1 MAQSKNTE
9 NHSSEEERPDGG
21 GNGEFSGEEQNQ
33 QVPEVEELQKNL
45 EEAQK
50 TAEGLKDQLL
60 RKAAEFENYKRRS
73 EADRLEFLR
82 YANERLL
89 ESLLPILD
97 DLHRSLRSGEEKKDF
112 DAFYKGVELISSK
125 FRKLLEAQGLS
136 AFESTGKPF
145 DVDYHDALLQ
155 VPRDDVPP
163 HTVVEEV
170 DRGYTLHDKVLRH
183 AKVIVSAAPHAQD
196 PGNGASDTG
205 TTSDENKPV

>member
-1 MAQSKNTE
+1 MAENKNTE
-9 NHSSEEERPDGG
+9 NRSSEEEHPDHN
-21 GNGEFSGEEQNQ
+21 GNGEFSAGEQNQ
-33 QVPEVEELQKNL
+33 QVAEADELRKNL
-45 EEAQK
+45 DEAQK
-50 TAEGLKDQLL
+50 AAEGLKDQLL

-97 DLHRSLRSGEEKKDF
+97 DLHRSLKSGEEKKDF
-112 DAFYKGVELISSK
+112 DAFYKGVELISAK
-125 FRKLLEAQGLS
+125 FRRLLEAQGLS
-136 AFESTGKPF
+136 AFDSTGKPF
-145 DVDYHDALLQ
+145 DVDYHDALMQ

-183 AKVIVSAAPHAQD
+183 AKVIVSAAPQN
-196 PGNGASDTG
+196 PGNGASDAG
-205 TTSDENKPV
+205 TTSDEKKPV

>member
-1 MAQSKNTE
+1 MPHNEENHAPEEEHTE
-9 NHSSEEERPDGG
+9 NS
-21 GNGEFSGEEQNQ
+21 GN
-33 QVPEVEELQKNL
+33 EELNTAEESQSVAEVDELRKTL
-45 EEAQK
+45 EETQK
-50 TAEGLKDQLL
+50 AAENLKDQLL

-112 DAFYKGVELISSK
+112 DSFYKGVELISSK
-125 FRKLLEAQGLS
+125 FRKILEAQGLS

-145 DVDYHDALLQ
+145 DVDYHDALMQ

-183 AKVIVSAAPHAQD
+183 AKVIVSTAMQSQA
-196 PGNGASDTG
+196 PGNGASEAG
-205 TTSDENKPV
+205 NTSEDKKPV